1 MKHRLLTTT
10 LLLSLCFTLT
20 ACKGKDTETT
30 PAATLPAPAT
40 TAAPAPETV
49 PPAPETTAP
58 APETTAETEAETTP
72 ETFQEYAMYVTDS
85 VRVRTGPNTD
95 SDVMGYHDKGETV
108 TVTGPE
114 ENGWLP
120 VRFGDQK
127 GYMSKEFLSSSPQ

>member
-1 MKHRLLTTT
+1 MKHRLLTAT

-58 APETTAETEAETTP
+58 APETTAEAETTP